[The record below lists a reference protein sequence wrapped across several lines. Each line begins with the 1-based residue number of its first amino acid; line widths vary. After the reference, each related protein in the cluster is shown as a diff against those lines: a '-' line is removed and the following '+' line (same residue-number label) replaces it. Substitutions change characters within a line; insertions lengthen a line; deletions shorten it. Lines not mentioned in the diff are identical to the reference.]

1 MQTTGGVA
9 RDPRARYT
17 RDGIDGIL
25 EPRMTSSGAPRSIL
39 FIIDELEVGGSQRQ
53 ILVLARALL
62 QAGHKVTVAYFRGES
77 AAFRPTLEAAG
88 VAVELVAKRAGVD
101 PLFLYRL
108 GRFLAADP
116 HRLVL
121 TFGYTASLWARLVG
135 WPAGASRSI
144 SCIRNLTYLPDV
156 PGAALP
162 AVKGL
167 ERVLARQSRWIVANS
182 RLTVDSLVAR
192 GIVARKKALVIPNA
206 VEEAAIVP
214 RERARARLREIVGG
228 GAGADGPE
236 HPIVGTL
243 ARLVDVKDLPT
254 LLRAARIVIDAVPG
268 ARFVIGGEGPRRAAL
283 EALRSELHLGAHVHL
298 PGTLEGHD
306 VIAGLDAAVLT
317 STSEGMPNFVLES
330 MAASVPVV
338 STRAGAAPELLDEG
352 ALGRLATAGDVRGI
366 AEGILDVLRAPDEA
380 RARAARAAQK
390 LRDMT
395 PARIA
400 QRYLDLFE

>member
-1 MQTTGGVA
+1 VQTA
-9 RDPRARYT
+9 AAEARYT
-17 RDGIDGIL
+17 RGGIDGIL
-25 EPRMTSSGAPRSIL
+25 DPRMSSPGAPRSIL

-62 QAGHKVTVAYFRGES
+62 QAGHSVTVAYFRGDS

-88 VAVELVAKRAGVD
+88 VATELVAKRAGVD

-116 HRLVL
+116 RRLVL
-121 TFGYTASLWARLVG
+121 TFGYTASLWARLVA
-135 WPAGASRSI
+135 WPAGASRSV

-156 PGAALP
+156 PDAALP

-182 RLTVDSLVAR
+182 RVTVESLVAR
-192 GIVARKKALVIPNA
+192 GIVPRQKTLVIPNA
-206 VEEAAIVP
+206 VEETTIVP
-214 RERARARLREIVGG
+214 REQARARLRDIVGG
-228 GAGADGPE
+228 GASDSPD
-236 HPIVGTL
+236 HPDYPVVGTL

-254 LLRAARIVIDAVPG
+254 LLRAARIVVDAVPG

-283 EALRSELHLGAHVHL
+283 EALRSELNLGAHVHL

-330 MAASVPVV
+330 MAAGVPVV

-352 ALGRLATAGDVRGI
+352 ALGRLAAAGDVRAI
-366 AEGILDVLRAPDEA
+366 AEGILDVLRAPGEA
-380 RARAARAAQK
+380 RSRAARAVEK

-400 QRYLDLFE
+400 QRYLELFE

>member
-1 MQTTGGVA
+1 VQTA
-9 RDPRARYT
+9 EARYT

-25 EPRMTSSGAPRSIL
+25 DPRMTSPGAPRSIL

-62 QAGHKVTVAYFRGES
+62 QAGHEVTVAYFRGDS

-88 VAVELVAKRAGVD
+88 VAIELVSKRAGVD

-144 SCIRNLTYLPDV
+144 SCIRNLTYLPEV

-182 RLTVDSLVAR
+182 RLTVESLVAR
-192 GIVARKKALVIPNA
+192 GIVARHKALVIPNA
-206 VEEAAIVP
+206 VEETAIVP
-214 RERARARLREIVGG
+214 RERARARLRDIVGG
-228 GAGADGPE
+228 GAGPDG
-236 HPIVGTL
+236 PIVGTL

-254 LLRAARIVIDAVPG
+254 LLRAARLVVDAVPG

-283 EALRSELHLGAHVHL
+283 EALRSELDLGAHVHL

-330 MAASVPVV
+330 MAAGVPVV

-352 ALGRLATAGDVRGI
+352 ALGRLAAAGDVRAI

-380 RARAARAAQK
+380 RARAARAVEK

-400 QRYLDLFE
+400 QRYLELFE

>member
-1 MQTTGGVA
+1 VA